1 MAYPLEGH
9 PIVDP
14 RTGRVTPPWL
24 AFFNLLAT
32 SAGGGGVA
40 LTGLSGPV
48 TTPLGG
54 GVQPTTI
61 TPTGVTPGTYGDAA
75 NVPQVTVN
83 AAGQVTAAANVA
95 ISAGA
100 PTSAEYLVGALSG
113 ALSAERLVTNTA
125 TAAWDLSTPGQAA
138 VNVPDDAI
146 TNAKLRESAAVSVIG
161 RSANSTG
168 NPADIAASAD
178 QQILGRR
185 GAVVGFTAIEAF
197 GYWSPLT
204 NGDPVTP
211 ELIFAA
217 GDAIAVW
224 TATP

>member
-1 MAYPLEGH
+1 
-9 PIVDP
+9 
-14 RTGRVTPPWL
+14 
-24 AFFNLLAT
+24 
-32 SAGGGGVA
+32 
-40 LTGLSGPV
+40 
-48 TTPLGG
+48 
-54 GVQPTTI
+54 
-61 TPTGVTPGTYGDAA
+61 
-75 NVPQVTVN
+75 
-83 AAGQVTAAANVA
+83 
-95 ISAGA
+95 
-100 PTSAEYLVGALSG
+100 
-113 ALSAERLVTNTA
+113 
-125 TAAWDLSTPGQAA
+125 

-146 TNAKLRESAAVSVIG
+146 TNAKLRESVGVSVMG

-178 QQILGRR
+178 QQIVGRR
-185 GAVVGFTAIEAF
+185 GSVVGFTAIEAF